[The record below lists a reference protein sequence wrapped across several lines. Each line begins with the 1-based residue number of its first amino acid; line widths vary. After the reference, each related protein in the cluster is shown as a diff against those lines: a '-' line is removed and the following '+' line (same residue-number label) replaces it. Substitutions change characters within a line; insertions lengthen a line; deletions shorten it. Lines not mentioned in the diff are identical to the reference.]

1 MGLLISGEWAARN
14 VVWGTRPNFLSPPSC
29 CEGLGLTSYST
40 YGCTA
45 ILDCKADGE
54 RKERGKGLENLVASH
69 DRGVPGFS
77 MDFRGVSGFENAS
90 SWL

>member
-1 MGLLISGEWAARN
+1 M
-14 VVWGTRPNFLSPPSC
+14 PNSAFTPSFALSTVD
-29 CEGLGLTSYST
+29 GLTSYST